1 MDAGP
6 TLFIALGIT
15 LMIAVGIQ
23 IGLYNMRKRQKLVY
37 PELWKE
43 FETAVKNDLYT
54 DIISVGNKL
63 IYNKYL
69 LQEHLTII
77 HQTAIKLEKEH
88 TQFKSLRLNA
98 YNKQLHYDRPLPE
111 IGSSGGV
118 KQSWFDGK

>member
-43 FETAVKNDLYT
+43 FETAVKNGLHT

-69 LQEHLTII
+69 RQEHLTII

-88 TQFKSLRLNA
+88 IQFKSLRLNA